1 MSGAINQRRSAI
13 QEILGRKG
21 PSGAIA
27 ATAAAAS
34 SGFFPGLTGSSGF
47 GMPSFAGLSSGSSGF
62 GMPSFA
68 GLSSGSSGFTMP
80 SFAGLSSGS
89 SGFDMSGF
97 SEQTG
102 SYSLQVLFY
111 FTVYIS
117 IVFLVA
123 IFVHYSIVPIF
134 RFTPGG
140 KGIIPLPGVSDSVVY
155 WNTVTPLPAESRV
168 PLPND
173 ALSTYLFANT
183 FSFSVDL
190 YVRKLTDTDA
200 RKRLIL
206 FKTFTYGPDLHVN
219 GPSPSQ
225 TATLADP
232 GSADMISSMSS
243 MCSMIM
249 YLTTTNDL
257 VITFF
262 SGPSATNYSCSPIK
276 NIPLYTPFR
285 ISVVVEK
292 SIFTVYMNGKQT
304 FQRIVPA
311 SIALNSSNSLP
322 TLSQSF
328 YSGPTW
334 ASAPTQTVFLHNF
347 ILWPRVISYAEV
359 THAQPALARAEDF
372 AMPAEANTQTC

>member
-1 MSGAINQRRSAI
+1 M
-13 QEILGRKG
+13 
-21 PSGAIA
+21 
-27 ATAAAAS
+27 
-34 SGFFPGLTGSSGF
+34 PG
-47 GMPSFAGLSSGSSGF
+47 
-62 GMPSFA
+62 
-68 GLSSGSSGFTMP
+68 
-80 SFAGLSSGS
+80 
-89 SGFDMSGF
+89 
-97 SEQTG
+97 E
-102 SYSLQVLFY
+102 
-111 FTVYIS
+111 
-117 IVFLVA
+117 
-123 IFVHYSIVPIF
+123 
-134 RFTPGG
+134 
-140 KGIIPLPGVSDSVVY
+140 SDSVLY
-155 WNTVTPLPAESRV
+155 WNVVAPLPAESRV
-168 PLPND
+168 PLPKD

-183 FSFSVDL
+183 FSFSTDL

-206 FKTFTYGPDLHVN
+206 FKTFTYGPDLSIN

-304 FQRIVPA
+304 FQRVVPA

-328 YSGPTW
+328 YAGPTW

-359 THAQPALARAEDF
+359 TNAQPALARAEDF